1 MAMEKI
7 DGIIFADM
15 LRAGAAEMRAN
26 VTEIN
31 DLNVF
36 PIPDGDTG
44 SNMLLTIMGGV
55 DALNIESE
63 DIGLVSRAAADGM
76 LLAARGNSGVILSQ
90 LFDGIAKGLEGIKTA
105 SVPEF
110 SRALRS
116 GVHSAYEAVL
126 KPTEGTILTV
136 ARCATENTESTD
148 EESPSDYMATYITE
162 AKKTLERTPDMLPV
176 LKKAGVVDSGG
187 AGLVCILEGMYKML
201 SGEGYSLGDM
211 SFNDSPKEKLDLSK
225 FTEDSV
231 LTFGYC
237 TELLLRLQ
245 TAKTDV
251 KAFDVSIITDYLQSI
266 GDSVVAFKTNSIIK
280 IHVHT
285 MTPDKVL
292 SFCQQFG
299 EFLTIKIENMSLQH
313 NNTVDE
319 AQEEKASEPEFVAEY
334 KKYGVVAVCAGKGIK
349 DMFRERGADIIVD
362 GGQSMNPSAE
372 DFIRAFSQMNV
383 DHIFV
388 LPNNSNVVLAAEQA
402 AKMYFD
408 ADIRVLPSKTIGQG
422 YAALLMINPDE
433 PDVAQLEAEMRE
445 AMEGVATAEI
455 SHCIRNVEMDGLDL
469 HIGDYIGVCG
479 KELLAASENRLEAAC
494 KTTEALGMS
503 SYDICLI
510 VKGADAEE
518 HEAEQLADHVRSTYR
533 GKEVYVV
540 DGMQDI
546 YDYILILQ

>member
-1 MAMEKI
+1 MSAKKI
-7 DGIIFADM
+7 DGLMFAEM
-15 LRAGAAEMRAN
+15 LRAGAAELRSN

-55 DALNIESE
+55 DALRDDNSSENISH
-63 DIGLVSRAAADGM
+63 ISRSIADGM

-90 LFDGIAKGLEGIKTA
+90 LFDGIAKGLEGADTA
-105 SVPEF
+105 SVSELT
-110 SRALRS
+110 RAFRS
-116 GVHSAYEAVL
+116 GVRSAYEAVL

-136 ARCATENTESTD
+136 ARCATENTENNNTD
-148 EESPSDYMATYITE
+148 SATTYMATYIDE
-162 AKKTLERTPDMLPV
+162 AKKTLERTPEMLPV
-176 LKKAGVVDSGG
+176 LKKAGVIDSGG
-187 AGLVCILEGMYKML
+187 AGFVCILEGMYKVL
-201 SGEGYSLGDM
+201 CGD
-211 SFNDSPKEKLDLSK
+211 DYDVTDLKYQDKHEAIDLDK

-237 TELLLRLQ
+237 TEVLLRLQ

-251 KAFDVSIITDYLQSI
+251 EGFDVKIITDYLQGI
-266 GDSVVAFKTNSIIK
+266 GDSVVAFKTKSIVK

-292 SFCQQFG
+292 AFCQQFG

-313 NNTVDE
+313 NNTLPE
-319 AQEEKASEPEFVAEY
+319 EEK
-334 KKYGVVAVCAGKGIK
+334 KKIEIPKEHKTYAIVSVCAGDGIK
-349 DMFRERGADIIVD
+349 EMFIDRGVDVIVD

-372 DFIRAFSQMNV
+372 DFINAFLDIDA

-388 LPNNSNVVLAAEQA
+388 LPNNGNVVLAAEQA
-402 AKMYFD
+402 AKMYTKS
-408 ADIRVLPSKTIGQG
+408 DIRVLASKTIGQG
-422 YAALLMINPDE
+422 YAALSMFNPE
-433 PDVAQLEAEMRE
+433 ESDVEQLTEDMCD
-445 AMEGVATAEI
+445 AMSGVATAEV
-455 SHCIRNVEMDGLDL
+455 SHCIRNVEIDGIEL
-469 HIGDYIGVCG
+469 HIGDFIGVTG
-479 KELLAASENRLEAAC
+479 KSLLAASADRLEAAAR
-494 KTTEALGMS
+494 TVDELGMS

-510 VKGADAEE
+510 IKGADADMQ
-518 HEAEQLADHVRSTYR
+518 EAEKLADVIGEKYR
-533 GKEVYVV
+533 DKEVYVI